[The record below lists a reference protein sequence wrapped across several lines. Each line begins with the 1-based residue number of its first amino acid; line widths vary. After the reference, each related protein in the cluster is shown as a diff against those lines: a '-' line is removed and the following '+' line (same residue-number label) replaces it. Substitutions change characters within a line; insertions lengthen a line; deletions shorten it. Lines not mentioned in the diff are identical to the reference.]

1 MQFAARDFDTS
12 EHHGALTPEL
22 HGTLL
27 RGELTSW
34 EGRSELQDMQKL
46 QKKSYGLSA
55 LRQREAFHGLGP
67 GVSQCEL
74 QDGQNL

>member
-46 QKKSYGLSA
+46 QKKSYGLSGIA
-55 LRQREAFHGLGP
+55 TARSFPRPWP
-67 GVSQCEL
+67 G
-74 QDGQNL
+74 GQPM